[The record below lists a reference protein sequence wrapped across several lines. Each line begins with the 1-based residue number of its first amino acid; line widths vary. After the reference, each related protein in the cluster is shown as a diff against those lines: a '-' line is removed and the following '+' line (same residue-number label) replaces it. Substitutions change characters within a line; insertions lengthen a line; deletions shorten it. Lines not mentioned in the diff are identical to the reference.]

1 MKKTLLSLATVTAVT
16 GIATTTADASEYKIK
31 AGDTL
36 WSIAMQY
43 NTSVSEIQSLNNI
56 SSHLIFPNQV
66 IKVGE
71 EKVEASTSTGSKSNE
86 ATQQT
91 SEAPVNTNAS
101 TYTIKYGD
109 TLYKIGQKFNVDYKK
124 IKEWNNLSSD
134 MIYAGKTLVV
144 KAPAQ
149 AEATTQTRT
158 VEAVETEEVKPAE
171 TNTVKEDNNQAAEAA
186 RKAEAERQAEAARK
200 AQAEAA
206 RKAQVQQTSSS
217 VSNGSVESIAARIA
231 SGKRYVFGANNQYA
245 VDCSAFTQQFM
256 KAYKGIN
263 IPRTARGQQ
272 AAGTKVSNP
281 QAGDLVVFN
290 NGSHIGVY
298 LGNGMVYD
306 ALNPTDG
313 IGKRSVSWIW
323 GHVDGYYRF

>member
-1 MKKTLLSLATVTAVT
+1 
-16 GIATTTADASEYKIK
+16 
-31 AGDTL
+31 
-36 WSIAMQY
+36 
-43 NTSVSEIQSLNNI
+43 
-56 SSHLIFPNQV
+56 
-66 IKVGE
+66 
-71 EKVEASTSTGSKSNE
+71 
-86 ATQQT
+86 
-91 SEAPVNTNAS
+91 
-101 TYTIKYGD
+101 
-109 TLYKIGQKFNVDYKK
+109 
-124 IKEWNNLSSD
+124 

-158 VEAVETEEVKPAE
+158 VEVAETEEVKPAE

-186 RKAEAERQAEAARK
+186 RQAEAERQAEAQR
-200 AQAEAA
+200 QAEAA

-290 NGSHIGVY
+290 NGTHVGVY